1 MSEKG
6 AIVKQLQE
14 AGIEERQA
22 EAIAWQIIKN
32 IGPQGEGAIGQTLGH
47 NLLERI
53 ARVEEALEQF
63 GKRFEMLIHQMD
75 KRFEQVDKRLEQM
88 DKRLEQQR
96 EEMNARFEQM
106 DKRLEQQREEMN
118 ARLEQQREEMN
129 ARFEQVERSL
139 TRLFWMTGG
148 WGTLLAILMSLYQF
162 LK

>member
-6 AIVKQLQE
+6 TIIKQLQE

-32 IGPQGEGAIGQTLGH
+32 INPQGEGAIGQTLGH

-75 KRFEQVDKRLEQM
+75 KRFEQVDKR
-88 DKRLEQQR
+88 
-96 EEMNARFEQM
+96 FEQM

-129 ARFEQVERSL
+129 ARFEQQREEMNARFEQIERSL
-139 TRLFWMTGG
+139 SRLFWMIGG

>member
-6 AIVKQLQE
+6 TIVKQLQE

-22 EAIAWQIIKN
+22 EAIAWQIVKN
-32 IGPQGEGAIGQTLGH
+32 IGQPAEGAIGQTLGH
-47 NLLERI
+47 NLLERV

-75 KRFEQVDKRLEQM
+75 KRFEQVDKRLEQ
-88 DKRLEQQR
+88 QR
-96 EEMNARFEQM
+96 EEMIARFEQM

-118 ARLEQQREEMN
+118 ARFEQVDK
-129 ARFEQVERSL
+129 RFEQVERSL
-139 TRLFWMTGG
+139 TRLFWMIGG
-148 WGTLLAILMSLYQF
+148 WGTLLAILMSFYQF

>member
-1 MSEKG
+1 MSKKG
-6 AIVKQLQE
+6 TIVKQLQE

-75 KRFEQVDKRLEQM
+75 KRFEQVDKRLEQ
-88 DKRLEQQR
+88 QR
-96 EEMNARFEQM
+96 EEMIARFEQM

-118 ARLEQQREEMN
+118 ARFEQQREEMN
-129 ARFEQVERSL
+129 ARFEQV
-139 TRLFWMTGG
+139 
-148 WGTLLAILMSLYQF
+148 
-162 LK
+162 

>member
-6 AIVKQLQE
+6 TIVKQLQE

-32 IGPQGEGAIGQTLGH
+32 IGPHGEGAIGQTLGH

-75 KRFEQVDKRLEQM
+75 KRFEQVDKRFEQVDKRFEQM

-96 EEMNARFEQM
+96 EEMNARFEQV
-106 DKRLEQQREEMN
+106 DK
-118 ARLEQQREEMN
+118 
-129 ARFEQVERSL
+129 RFEQVERSL

-162 LK
+162 LR